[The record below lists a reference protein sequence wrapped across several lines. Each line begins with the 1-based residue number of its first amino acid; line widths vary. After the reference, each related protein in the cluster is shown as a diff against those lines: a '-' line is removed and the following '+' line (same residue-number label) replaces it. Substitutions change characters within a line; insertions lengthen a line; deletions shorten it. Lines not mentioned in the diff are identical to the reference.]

1 MRGSYPQP
9 INELFN
15 NAAESSDH
23 TSLSKIKQRALML
36 LKLNHTI
43 NTLLPVSLRPWCRVV
58 NLRQNILVLETANAS
73 WMMRLLYEQNKLL
86 STLRTQI
93 LPALSAIDIIINPM
107 MMTIKMGFN
116 NQNINNQ
123 AQFNLLSTDNQH
135 KLSKQG
141 AILLRSVAKHSEGKL
156 KKTLKQLAARL
167 AGEYDDT
174 NHYQSW

>member
-9 INELFN
+9 INELLN
-15 NAAESSDH
+15 NAVESSYH

-58 NLRQNILVLETANAS
+58 NLRHNILVLETANAS

-93 LPALSAIDIIINPM
+93 LPALSAIDIRINPM

-116 NQNINNQ
+116 NINNQ
-123 AQFNLLSTDNQH
+123 ARVNLLSTDNPH

-141 AILLRSVAKHSEGKL
+141 AILLRSLAKHREGKL